1 MSWKKGK
8 SREARGKKNILL
20 SITQMSRLK
29 YLPNV
34 LRKIVHRTKT
44 RYCFP
49 FLNGSFHGA
58 FFFQAWNA
66 KLLLLHYSS
75 CLLHNVLNPHMCL
88 LHSLNT
94 LVISSCLEVKVQW
107 KPLSIKPFVP
117 IDTAFE
123 KFDQQI
129 TQSNYFT
136 WKLPIS
142 LLGSQQDK
150 TASIIT
156 CFFRKPKR

>member
-66 KLLLLHYSS
+66 EALA
-75 CLLHNVLNPHMCL
+75 P
-88 LHSLNT
+88 SL
-94 LVISSCLEVKVQW
+94 QQ
-107 KPLSIKPFVP
+107 LSITQCPKSTYVPF
-117 IDTAFE
+117 A
-123 KFDQQI
+123 
-129 TQSNYFT
+129 
-136 WKLPIS
+136 
-142 LLGSQQDK
+142 LLEHLSDLFLFGSQSSVK
-150 TASIIT
+150 ATIN
-156 CFFRKPKR
+156 